1 VAEMS
6 CGEALEFQHARNLD
20 VTEEQYEALVRAK
33 TGSLIGAA
41 TELGA
46 GSNGAAHDLPTRA
59 RYRALGE
66 AIGIAFQIVD
76 DLLDYEGDPEV
87 TGKPVGSDLAE
98 GKITLPLI
106 AALRTASEADR
117 RKLVALAG
125 RTKWT
130 PRQWTQL
137 KELVERA
144 GGFAEARRRALE
156 LADQARVLANAEP
169 LANRDGV
176 RDVRRALDRAIDYAV
191 RRDR

>member
-1 VAEMS
+1 
-6 CGEALEFQHARNLD
+6 
-20 VTEEQYEALVRAK
+20 
-33 TGSLIGAA
+33 
-41 TELGA
+41 
-46 GSNGAAHDLPTRA
+46 
-59 RYRALGE
+59 
-66 AIGIAFQIVD
+66 
-76 DLLDYEGDPEV
+76 
-87 TGKPVGSDLAE
+87 
-98 GKITLPLI
+98 
-106 AALRTASEADR
+106 LRDASEADR

-156 LADQARVLANAEP
+156 LADQARVLVNAEP